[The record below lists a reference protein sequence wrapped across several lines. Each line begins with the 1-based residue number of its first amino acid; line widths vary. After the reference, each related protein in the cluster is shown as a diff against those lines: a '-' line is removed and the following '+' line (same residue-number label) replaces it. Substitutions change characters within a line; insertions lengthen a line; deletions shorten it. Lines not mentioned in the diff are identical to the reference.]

1 MNLVQ
6 TASGVVALIATIGGG
21 VYAFESRMELKYVQI
36 SEYQDFQWA
45 YLKDQ
50 LRRLR
55 DELKKNP
62 NDERTQKDL
71 EEMLDLFC
79 RRYPTDREC
88 VTATAQLKLN
98 EVNNYGA

>member
-1 MNLVQ
+1 MNVVQ
-6 TASGVVALIATIGGG
+6 TTSAVVALIASIGGG
-21 VYAFESRMELKYVQI
+21 VYAFENRMELKYVQI
-36 SEYQDFQWA
+36 AEYQDFQWA

-62 NDERTQKDL
+62 DDERTQKDL

-88 VTATAQLKLN
+88 VTA
-98 EVNNYGA
+98 